1 MGASPKFK
9 PPFSRLQLALGSG
22 SDNQLR
28 IEPTEHCLIWE
39 EAWEHLR
46 PFSTSHHSY
55 RLQHTWD
62 PNFLADG
69 RILLRDWVTGW
80 VFLSVKTREPRMRKP
95 IIEFGAA
102 QQA

>member
-1 MGASPKFK
+1 M
-9 PPFSRLQLALGSG
+9 
-22 SDNQLR
+22 
-28 IEPTEHCLIWE
+28 EHCLIWE
-39 EAWEHLR
+39 EAWEEAREHLR
-46 PFSTSHHSY
+46 PFSHHSY
-55 RLQHTWD
+55 TWD